1 MTVHS
6 FERAF
11 LALSGSLLLACLGAL
26 LYASTTRQIH
36 LPGHAGTVDPAQV
49 MVTPPFDQPG
59 VREVGPNQYEVVVI
73 ARTWNF
79 LPNEIRVPV
88 GAEITFIVTSIDV
101 IHGFE
106 VARTRINAMVI
117 PGQIT
122 RLRYR
127 FRERGEYL
135 LICHEYCG
143 VGHHTMGGKVVVE

>member
-11 LALSGSLLLACLGAL
+11 LALSGTLLLACLGAL
-26 LYASTTRQIH
+26 LYASTARQIH

-59 VREVGPNQYEVVVI
+59 VREVGPNRYEVVVI

-88 GAEITFIVTSIDV
+88 GAEITFIVTSADV

-106 VARTRINAMVI
+106 VARTRLNAMVI

-122 RLRYR
+122 RLTYR
-127 FRERGEYL
+127 FRARGEYL